1 MEPNGDTNYLKLA
14 YILLEIIPTH
24 LRIYFIK
31 LWNEKYQ
38 YNNWDN
44 VDRKDRKLKNLLLAG
59 RKEQNLDIYTWK
71 ILNDKFE
78 EWDATTLVCA
88 ILHPDLKLLHK
99 GCRPI
104 VQRSIP
110 LYESEEI
117 DVIRGIQNSLYGPD
131 LSIFCT
137 DAEFNNIMVSLKTVV
152 GKRFGIDAQKEI
164 SDFDENFS
172 ITRLTKGE
180 MERLLENEFL
190 SFHVLLF
197 L

>member
-14 YILLEIIPTH
+14 FILLEIIPKY
-24 LRIYFIK
+24 LRSYFIK

-38 YNNWDN
+38 YNNWDD

-59 RKEQNLDIYTWK
+59 RKEQNLDIYTWT
-71 ILNDKFE
+71 ILNENVD
-78 EWDATTLVCA
+78 EWDSTTLVCA
-88 ILHPDLKLLHK
+88 ILHPDLKLLQN
-99 GCRPI
+99 GCRPL

-110 LYESEEI
+110 LHESEEI
-117 DVIRGIQNSLYGPD
+117 DVIRGVQNSLYGPG

-137 DAEFNNIMVSLKTVV
+137 DAEFNNIMVSLKTVA
-152 GKRFGIDAQKEI
+152 GKRFGRVAQKEI

-172 ITRLTKGE
+172 ITRLTKGQ
-180 MERLLENEFL
+180 MERLLESEFL